1 MDVEMEIYNDFVKEI
16 LNNDN
21 QVYVLPKF
29 DCINAILFKR
39 GNQLSVYSNHTNQS
53 EFFPDLSDIANQI
66 DTKNT
71 ILQVGVLELD
81 MNEKPKD
88 KEDMEWF
95 YNGRLQPDGVRIIAQ
110 DCYYADG
117 DVLVNESFKKRF
129 QKVEE
134 IIPYQERVGIYE
146 ILPLPSE
153 KIENNSN
160 TAEFQAI
167 LDWITEL
174 DVINSKGAIIK
185 DSSSTVFDD
194 REKVI

>member
-1 MDVEMEIYNDFVKEI
+1 MEIYNDFVKEV
-16 LNNDN
+16 LDSDN

-29 DCINAILFKR
+29 DCINATLFKR
-39 GNQLSVYSNHTNQS
+39 GNQLSVYSNNTNQS

-81 MNEKPKD
+81 MNGESKD
-88 KEDMEWF
+88 REDMEWF
-95 YNGRLQPDGVRIIAQ
+95 YNGRLQPDGVRIIVQ
-110 DCYYADG
+110 DCYYTDG

-160 TAEFQAI
+160 PAEFQAI
-167 LDWITEL
+167 LDWITQL
-174 DVINSKGAIIK
+174 DVVSSQGAIVR

-194 REKVI
+194 KEKVI